1 MMAVSP
7 AFLEELHLDSE
18 SVVDVALENGQLIIK
33 PFIKPKYTLQ
43 DLLAKCDYDAPL
55 PNNAEWLNT

>member
-1 MMAVSP
+1 MN
-7 AFLEELHLDSE
+7 LE
-18 SVVDVALENGQLIIK
+18 LENGQLIIN

-55 PNNAEWLNT
+55 PDNSEWLRSPSVGNEI